1 MSLRILLVEDHPD
14 GAESC
19 ALWLGMLGHRVHVA
33 GSCAAAVAVAGS
45 FAPDVAILDIGL
57 PDGDG
62 YQLADKLVAGLAR
75 RPLMVALTGYGNGEE
90 RARAAGFDHYLLKPA
105 EPAVLAAVLARH
117 APGGSDGQE
126 GDGRSGK

>member
-33 GSCAAAVAVAGS
+33 GSCAAAVAVVES
-45 FAPDVAILDIGL
+45 FGPDVAILDIGL

-62 YQLADKLVAGLAR
+62 YELAGRLVATLAR
-75 RPLMVALTGYGNGEE
+75 RPLLVALTGYGNTEE
-90 RARAAGFDHYLLKPA
+90 RAREAGFDHHFLKPV
-105 EPAVLAAVLARH
+105 EPAVLADMLAGCAAAR
-117 APGGSDGQE
+117 P
-126 GDGRSGK
+126 RR